1 MRYFLPAYPAARLFA
16 CAVAGIVAAIFL
28 PVAPLVWFV
37 TAMGLSLLALLM
49 LLIDRK
55 QFPNGKLSAWS
66 VLCYL
71 VLVFSAFAF
80 HASASY
86 RLAPSPS
93 LLSWVGRDV
102 ILSGF
107 IDARPVEGDGVTTMQ
122 LRVTEVFENGR
133 TARVSDKAKVVVRM
147 PGDDEARYQEGDF
160 VRVKGRPG
168 LIPLAANRGE
178 YDPRF
183 QNRLKGIHVQI
194 FCAGPWR
201 VLREPPKPGLSFM
214 GSVVNPLRQYL
225 AEALDSHLPDGEE
238 RQFVKGMILGERD
251 MLSAELNDAF
261 RRTGTAHVLAVS
273 GLHVALLAYAVNLC
287 LQRLKVTPA
296 GRWVA
301 MLILISIISLYSFVT
316 GHAPSIKRAA
326 IMSAMMFGGSTLGRK
341 SYAVNSL
348 AASDLLILLLDPF
361 DLFNPGFVMTNGA
374 VLGILTLY
382 QPLASLAPD
391 GKALHWRLLR
401 LVWDGFAVSLSAMIG
416 VSPVIALYFGT
427 FSVSGIVANL
437 PAVLFSNFA
446 MYAALPLFMFHGFGG
461 WIASLFGMST
471 WLFARLT
478 LYFVHLFSAM
488 PMASIAVRPDL
499 FAVAVFYLTVAFV
512 FYAFSKGSWGRVTIA
527 VLVGLNLTLWH
538 EVLRP
543 TTKLPT
549 MVTVNFGKEMAVLY
563 SSGSETC
570 LVDAG
575 RRAGSVDRIRQQ
587 SEGWGVATPVAVASI
602 FTPDS
607 VMRALPFPTL
617 PSGSGSSAR
626 RTLVVRRLDDKALKI
641 DSRERSLLLVSGL
654 KRLEAQRADG
664 ADVVFWV
671 YRFTGKEWRRLD
683 AWIAST
689 RPRRML
695 LVPGP
700 FMTAAQRE
708 LLRRYAASRPQV
720 EVRSRSRQTAWY

>member
-16 CAVAGIVAAIFL
+16 CAVAGIVAAITL

-55 QFPNGKLSAWS
+55 RFPGGKLSAWS
-66 VLCYL
+66 VMCYL
-71 VLVFSAFAF
+71 VLVFAAFAF

-107 IDARPVEGDGVTTMQ
+107 IDGRPVEGDGVTTMQ

-133 TARVSDKAKVVVRM
+133 TARVSDKSKVVVRM

-160 VRVKGRPG
+160 VRVKGRLG
-168 LIPLAANRGE
+168 LIPVAANRGE
-178 YDPRF
+178 YDPRW
-183 QNRLKGIHVQI
+183 QHRLKGIHVQI

-201 VLREPPKPGLSFM
+201 VLREPPKPGFSFM
-214 GSVVNPLRQYL
+214 GSVVNPLRHYL
-225 AEALDSHLPDGEE
+225 AEALDKHVPDGEE

-301 MLILISIISLYSFVT
+301 MLLLVSIITLYSFVT
-316 GHAPSIKRAA
+316 GNAPSIKRAA
-326 IMSAMMFGGSTLGRK
+326 IMSAMMFAGSTLGRK

-382 QPLASLAPD
+382 QPLASLALD
-391 GKALHWRLLR
+391 GKALHRRLLR

-446 MYAALPLFMFHGFGG
+446 MYAALPLFMFHGFIG
-461 WIASLFGMST
+461 WIASIFGAST
-471 WLFARLT
+471 WFFARLT

-488 PMASIAVRPDL
+488 PIASVEVKPDM
-499 FAVAVFYLTVAFV
+499 FDVAVFYLAVAFA
-512 FYAFSKGSWGRVTIA
+512 FYAFSKRAWGRAAIA
-527 VLVGLNLTLWH
+527 VLSGLNFLLWH
-538 EVLRP
+538 EVTSP
-543 TTKLPT
+543 VPKPPGV
-549 MVTVNFGKEMAVLY
+549 VTVNLGKEMAVLY
-563 SSGSETC
+563 SSGSEIC

-575 RRAGSVDRIRQQ
+575 RRAGSFDRIRQQ
-587 SEGWGVATPVAVASI
+587 SESWDLAMPVATASI

-626 RTLVVRRLDDKALKI
+626 RTLVVRRLDDKALRI
-641 DSRERSLLLVSGL
+641 DSKSHSLLLVSGL

-708 LLRRYAASRPQV
+708 LLRRYAVSRPQV
-720 EVRSRSRQTAWY
+720 EVRSRSRQTVWY

>member
-16 CAVAGIVAAIFL
+16 CAVAGIMAAISL

-37 TAMGLSLLALLM
+37 TAMGISLLALLM
-49 LLIDRK
+49 LLIDGKR
-55 QFPNGKLSAWS
+55 FPGGKLSAWS
-66 VLCYL
+66 VFCYL
-71 VLVFSAFAF
+71 VLVFAAFAF
-80 HASASY
+80 HASASF

-102 ILSGF
+102 ILSGT
-107 IDARPVEGDGVTTMQ
+107 IDGRPVEGDGVTTMQ
-122 LRVTEVFENGR
+122 MRVSEVFEKGLR
-133 TARVSDKAKVVVRM
+133 TRISDKAKVVVRM
-147 PGDDEARYQEGDF
+147 PKDDEARYQEGDF

-168 LIPLAANRGE
+168 LIPVASNRGE

-183 QNRLKGIHVQI
+183 QNRLKGIHVQM
-194 FCAGPWR
+194 FCAGPWKL
-201 VLREPPKPGLSFM
+201 LREPPKPGFSFM
-214 GSVVNPLRQYL
+214 GSVVNPLRHYL
-225 AEALDSHLPDGEE
+225 AEALDKHVPGGEE

-296 GRWVA
+296 GRWLA
-301 MLILISIISLYSFVT
+301 MLLLVSIIALYSFVT
-316 GHAPSIKRAA
+316 GNAPSIKRAA
-326 IMSAMMFGGSTLGRK
+326 IMSAMMFAGGTLGRK

-382 QPLASLAPD
+382 GPLAALAPD

-401 LVWDGFAVSLSAMIG
+401 LVWDGFAVSLSAIIG

-437 PAVLFSNFA
+437 PAVLFSNLA
-446 MYAALPLFMFHGFGG
+446 MYAALPLFLFHGFGG
-461 WIASLFGMST
+461 WIASLFGAAI

-488 PMASIAVRPDL
+488 PMASIDVRPDL
-499 FAVAVFYLTVAFV
+499 FAVAVFYLTVALV
-512 FYAFSKGSWGRVTIA
+512 FYAFSKRAWGRAAIA
-527 VLVGLNLTLWH
+527 VLVGLNLLLWH
-538 EVLRP
+538 DV
-543 TTKLPT
+543 TKPVPKPPGV
-549 MVTVNFGKEMAVLY
+549 VTVNLGKEVAVLFT
-563 SSGSETC
+563 SGSETC

-575 RRAGSVDRIRQQ
+575 RRKGGLDRVRRQ
-587 SEGWGVATPVAVASI
+587 SESWGMTTPVAATSI

-607 VMRALPFPTL
+607 VMRALPLPTFP
-617 PSGSGSSAR
+617 PGSGSSAR
-626 RTLVVRRLDDKALKI
+626 RTFVVRRVDDKALRI
-641 DSRERSLLLVSGL
+641 DSKQHSLLLVSGL

-671 YRFTGKEWRRLD
+671 HRFTGKEWRRLD
-683 AWIAST
+683 AWIAEA

-720 EVRSRSRQTAWY
+720 EVRSRSRQTVWY